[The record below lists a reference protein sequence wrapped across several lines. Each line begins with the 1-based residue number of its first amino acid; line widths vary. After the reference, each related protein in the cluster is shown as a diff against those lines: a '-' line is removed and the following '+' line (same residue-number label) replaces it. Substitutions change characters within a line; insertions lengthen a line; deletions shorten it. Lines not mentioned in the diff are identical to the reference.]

1 MMKRILIPILL
12 FLSLASSAQ
21 VRYGWVDKTSGITYA
36 TWNPSD
42 KSSLV
47 TLSGGNLVANMT
59 SAASNYFVRSS
70 IGKSTGKWYWEITI
84 NSATPTT
91 DFFMP
96 AGISQASE
104 NINDWMGLTA
114 GVSFTFEG
122 GQFYQNGGAL
132 TNPGAWA
139 LGDIVGVALDLTV
152 GSENVKFYR
161 NNTLMITVTI
171 AAGTYYAGT
180 GTYTTIGQT
189 TANFGATPFIYSPPA
204 GYNAGLY

>member
-1 MMKRILIPILL
+1 MKAIL
-12 FLSLASSAQ
+12 FLLILFINTASAQ
-21 VRYGWVDKTSGITYA
+21 VRYGFIDKTSSGITYA

-42 KSSLV
+42 KSTLV
-47 TLSGGNLVANMT
+47 TLSGGNLIADMT
-59 SAASNYFVRSS
+59 SAASNYFVRST

-84 NSATPTT
+84 SSNPVNYA
-91 DFFMP
+91 FMP

-104 NINDWMGLTA
+104 TVNNWMGFSA
-114 GVSFTFEG
+114 GVSFTFDG
-122 GQFYQNGGAL
+122 GQFYKDGVPL
-132 TNPGAWA
+132 TNPGAWVIT
-139 LGDIVGVALDLTV
+139 DVIGVALDLTS

-180 GTYTTIGQT
+180 GTFSTIGAT
-189 TANFGATPFIYSPPA
+189 VANFGATAFVYSPPA